1 MRCLVIFFIVNICLV
16 ACHKSSVT
24 GNGEVSTASIPT
36 ETIEHKISQNEEML
50 KKFDKGFY
58 CDTVHFSIDSVKKR
72 NILLRSIEE
81 LLTVRNKWLDGQRPD
96 DLSEEDSIRI
106 AEKDRS
112 YLINTLSAAKRL
124 NMKLLRG
131 TVVIKKVDTFTCVMF
146 EDKGHALD
154 IFANHIY
161 VDNVRKPTLKRYDS
175 IVDLSWEDEVYYNWD
190 KNEIAKLMKEEREWE
205 DWNRLTSGMRIV
217 LLNDTSA
224 TIEFYDENLVEKQ
237 YKIQE

>member
-1 MRCLVIFFIVNICLV
+1 MRSLVLILMVNMCLI
-16 ACHKSSVT
+16 ACHKSS
-24 GNGEVSTASIPT
+24 NANAAINSTAKQESAANK
-36 ETIEHKISQNEEML
+36 HNSSYDEEL
-50 KKFDKGFY
+50 EKKFDLGFY
-58 CDTVHFSIDSVKKR
+58 CDTVHYSIDSVKKR
-72 NILLRSIEE
+72 NIIFRSIEE

-112 YLINTLSAAKRL
+112 YLIYTLSAAKRL

-131 TVVIKKVDTFTCVMF
+131 TVVIKQVDTFTPVMF

-224 TIEFYDENLVEKQ
+224 TIEFYDDNLVEKM
-237 YKIQE
+237 YKIKE